1 MPASIK
7 AIYYCSNQA
16 SNQLIC
22 AELCSTLIN
31 RGHSVT
37 VVAEDGFTHL
47 HHLQDEVK
55 YQHLQLKGNKQH
67 DLHLKPK
74 QGTAL
79 VDSEA
84 AWLRAQKADV
94 VICGAVPFGC
104 SAAAAAGI
112 CAVCIANSTGGE
124 VTVRHTLQLI
134 LESQPSHAFAGCLLQ
149 IAAAAMGSKNV
160 TATSGGT
167 PELNATR
174 QTYKSHSTFCFVSA
188 CGLHFICVK

>member
-1 MPASIK
+1 MAASIK
-7 AIYYCSNQA
+7 AVYYCSSQA
-16 SNQLIC
+16 SDQLIC

-37 VVAEDGFTHL
+37 VVAEDGVTHL
-47 HHLQDEVK
+47 NHLRDDVK
-55 YQHLQLKGNKQH
+55 FQRVQLKGKKQH
-67 DLHLKPK
+67 GLNLQPK

-124 VTVRHTLQLI
+124 ATVRQTTAYLEWLAIACLCWLLAQNCVRQLPCFYTKN
-134 LESQPSHAFAGCLLQ
+134 SM
-149 IAAAAMGSKNV
+149 AARRG
-160 TATSGGT
+160 TS
-167 PELNATR
+167 ELNCQHANV
-174 QTYKSHSTFCFVSA
+174 QKSHKRFA
-188 CGLHFICVK
+188 

>member
-7 AIYYCSNQA
+7 AVYYCSTQA

-31 RGHSVT
+31 RGHSVI
-37 VVAEDGFTHL
+37 VVAENGSTCLNHL
-47 HHLQDEVK
+47 ENDVK
-55 YQHLQLKGNKQH
+55 FQHLQLTGNKQH
-67 DLHLKPK
+67 GLNLKPK

-124 VTVRHTLQLI
+124 ATIRHTTAYLGQL
-134 LESQPSHAFAGCLLQ
+134 AVA
-149 IAAAAMGSKNV
+149 
-160 TATSGGT
+160 
-167 PELNATR
+167 
-174 QTYKSHSTFCFVSA
+174 
-188 CGLHFICVK
+188 

>member
-124 VTVRHTLQLI
+124 VTVRHTTAYPGKPAI
-134 LESQPSHAFAGCLLQ
+134 ACICWLL
-149 IAAAAMGSKNV
+149 
-160 TATSGGT
+160 ATNCS
-167 PELNATR
+167 
-174 QTYKSHSTFCFVSA
+174 SCH
-188 CGLHFICVK
+188 GLKEHYSNKRGHT